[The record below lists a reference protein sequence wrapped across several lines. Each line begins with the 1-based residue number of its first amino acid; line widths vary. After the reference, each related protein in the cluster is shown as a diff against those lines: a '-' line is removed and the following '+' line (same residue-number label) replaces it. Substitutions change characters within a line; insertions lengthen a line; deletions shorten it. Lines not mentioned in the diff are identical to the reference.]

1 MRILIVSGIWPPE
14 VGGPASHGPE
24 FGRFLT
30 ARGHRVRA
38 VTTAGRAGPED
49 PGFPIVA
56 ARKDRPRLIRQPA
69 VALTVLRAVEDA
81 EVVYAT
87 SLYGRSA
94 LATTLRST
102 PLVIKLVNDPA
113 YERAHRLGVFSGTLE
128 AFQRP
133 YRHPAVR
140 ALKRL
145 RNLALSRAARLVI
158 PSHYLAEIARG
169 WGIGPHRIRVVPNPA
184 PAIDGTASRTT
195 LRKQLGLESPTFVF
209 AGRLTPQKNLP
220 LAISAL
226 RHVPQG
232 ALVVIGA
239 GPSRDEV
246 LRAVSD
252 AGVGDRVTV
261 KGALPRE
268 RAIEWMRAADAS
280 ILPSEWENF
289 PHAAVEA
296 LAAGTPVIAT
306 AVGGVRSSKR
316 GSMESWFHL
325 ETPRRSARRWPLW
338 LETVG
343 YRQPCA
349 PVPSQRPRAT
359 AGTPCTGRSRRS
371 SSLRR
376 RRPSPPPCPLAGL
389 EGVEAVVASP
399 KPGPPQGERLSVIER
414 VAADPKPV
422 AFIRLPPP
430 RHQGERRREP
440 RLLYNRPGEPGDVP
454 WGSERIGEPPHLG
467 PQPVLK
473 HGSVPTHLL
482 AHRVWIRDLP
492 EIGMASRVSA
502 NLEPG
507 MSREVRELG
516 TVDEPELLNSSQPAT
531 SERSCLLSMQT
542 DQTGADE
549 EHGRHTSLLEQ

>member
-133 YRHPAVR
+133 HRHPAVR

-306 AVGGVRSSKR
+306 AVGGVP
-316 GSMESWFHL
+316 EII
-325 ETPRRSARRWPLW
+325 ETGVNGILVPPRDAAALGEAMASVARDR
-338 LETVG
+338 
-343 YRQPCA
+343 
-349 PVPSQRPRAT
+349 
-359 AGTPCTGRSRRS
+359 
-371 SSLRR
+371 
-376 RRPSPPPCPLAGL
+376 
-389 EGVEAVVASP
+389 
-399 KPGPPQGERLSVIER
+399 RLSATLRSGALAAAARYRRDAVYGAIEAELEL
-414 VAADPKPV
+414 AAAPTEPAALPV
-422 AFIRLPPP
+422 
-430 RHQGERRREP
+430 
-440 RLLYNRPGEPGDVP
+440 
-454 WGSERIGEPPHLG
+454 
-467 PQPVLK
+467 
-473 HGSVPTHLL
+473 
-482 AHRVWIRDLP
+482 
-492 EIGMASRVSA
+492 SRA
-502 NLEPG
+502 
-507 MSREVRELG
+507 
-516 TVDEPELLNSSQPAT
+516 
-531 SERSCLLSMQT
+531 
-542 DQTGADE
+542 
-549 EHGRHTSLLEQ
+549 